1 MTFGE
6 ETAEDKSRWTEHKL
20 VVVLLRKAI
29 DIKEQDTTNASAK
42 TNVMWKH
49 RKTTHQIKSI

>member
-20 VVVLLRKAI
+20 VVVLLRKKAI
-29 DIKEQDTTNASAK
+29 DIKEQAMRTID
-42 TNVMWKH
+42 
-49 RKTTHQIKSI
+49 QIKLTPPMPVPRQM